1 MTEESAPSEP
11 EAPITPS
18 EAQPSEPESFNIFSE
33 EASPIQ
39 DEAPSEQRDPGPP
52 PKSKEF
58 LANLRREKQV
68 RSKEIEMKQKEQ
80 QLAQREQQ
88 LGQLRNARQKLE
100 ESPEEFLR
108 SQGIDPAEYYQK
120 WTQRQIYGDQ
130 VPVEQQVGKTQ
141 KELDE
146 LKAEIAKRDAAAR
159 QQVEESRSK
168 QAFGTLISEVE
179 DFATGTEQYA
189 LVKDACSA
197 QDVVQGMVAYYRKT
211 GENITIEEAFSKIED
226 GLRKREEEF
235 YSSEAAAE
243 KFRQYNP
250 GATAGNRG
258 RSATMSSAWQQQP
271 TRKNAEDLSYEEI
284 REMYKGKLFT

>member
-1 MTEESAPSEP
+1 MTEESSPSEP
-11 EAPITPS
+11 EAPATPS

-33 EASPIQ
+33 EPSPIQ
-39 DEAPSEQRDPGPP
+39 AEEPSQPSEPGPP

-58 LANLRREKQV
+58 LANLRRDKEL
-68 RSKEIEMKQKEQ
+68 RSKEIQMKQREQ
-80 QLAQREQQ
+80 QLSQREQQ
-88 LGQLRNARQKLE
+88 LGQLREARQKLE

-130 VPVEQQVGKTQ
+130 VPVEQQVNKTQ
-141 KELDE
+141 KELED
-146 LKAEIAKRDAAAR
+146 LKAELARRDAAAR
-159 QQVEESRSK
+159 QQVEDSRSK
-168 QAFGTLISEVE
+168 AAFGTLITEVE
-179 DFATGTEQYA
+179 DFATGTDQYQ

-226 GLRKREEEF
+226 GLRNREEEF

-243 KFRQYNP
+243 KFRRYNP
-250 GATAGNRG
+250 GAVTGNRG

-271 TRKNAEDLSYEEI
+271 TRKDAEDLSYEEI

>member
-1 MTEESAPSEP
+1 MTEESAP
-11 EAPITPS
+11 EAPATPS

-39 DEAPSEQRDPGPP
+39 AGAPKEPGPP

-58 LANLRREKQV
+58 LANLRRDKEL
-68 RSKEIEMKQKEQ
+68 RSKEIQMKQREQ
-80 QLAQREQQ
+80 HLSQKEQQ
-88 LGQLRNARQKLE
+88 LGQLREARQKLE
-100 ESPEEFLR
+100 ENPEEFLR

-146 LKAEIAKRDAAAR
+146 LKAELGRRDTAAR
-159 QQVEESRSK
+159 QHAEDSRSK
-168 QAFGTLISEVE
+168 AAFGTLITEVE
-179 DFATGTEQYA
+179 DFATGSEQYQ

-235 YSSEAAAE
+235 YSSESAAQ

-250 GATAGNRG
+250 GAGAGNRG

-271 TRKNAEDLSYEEI
+271 TRKDAEDLSYEEI

>member
-1 MTEESAPSEP
+1 MTEESAP
-11 EAPITPS
+11 EAPATPS

-39 DEAPSEQRDPGPP
+39 AGAPKEPGPP

-58 LANLRREKQV
+58 LANLRRDKEL
-68 RSKEIEMKQKEQ
+68 RSKEIQMKQREQ
-80 QLAQREQQ
+80 HLSQKEQQ

-100 ESPEEFLR
+100 ENPEEFLR

-146 LKAEIAKRDAAAR
+146 LKAELGRRDTAAR
-159 QQVEESRSK
+159 QHAEDSRSK
-168 QAFGTLISEVE
+168 AAFGTLITEVE
-179 DFATGTEQYA
+179 DFATGSEQYQ

-235 YSSEAAAE
+235 YSSESAAQ

-250 GATAGNRG
+250 GAGAGNRG

-271 TRKNAEDLSYEEI
+271 TRKDAEDLSYEEI

>member
-1 MTEESAPSEP
+1 MTEESSPPAP
-11 EAPITPS
+11 EAPATPS

-33 EASPIQ
+33 EPSPIQ
-39 DEAPSEQRDPGPP
+39 AEAPKEPGPP

-58 LANLRREKQV
+58 LANLRRDKEL
-68 RSKEIEMKQKEQ
+68 RSKEIQMKQREQ
-80 QLAQREQQ
+80 QLSQKEQQ
-88 LGQLRNARQKLE
+88 LGQLREARQKLE
-100 ESPEEFLR
+100 ENPEEFLR

-146 LKAEIAKRDAAAR
+146 LKAALAKRDAAAR
-159 QQVEESRSK
+159 QHAEDSRSK
-168 QAFGTLISEVE
+168 AAFGTLITEVE
-179 DFATGTEQYA
+179 DFATGSEQYQ

-235 YSSEAAAE
+235 YSSESAAQ

-250 GATAGNRG
+250 GAVTGNRG

-271 TRKNAEDLSYEEI
+271 TRKDAEDLSFEEI

>member
-1 MTEESAPSEP
+1 MTEESAP
-11 EAPITPS
+11 EAPATPS

-39 DEAPSEQRDPGPP
+39 AEAPKEPGPP

-58 LANLRREKQV
+58 LANLRRDKEL
-68 RSKEIEMKQKEQ
+68 RSKEIQMKQREQ
-80 QLAQREQQ
+80 HLSQKEQQ

-100 ESPEEFLR
+100 ENPEEFLR

-146 LKAEIAKRDAAAR
+146 LKAELGRRDTAAR
-159 QQVEESRSK
+159 QHAEDSRSK
-168 QAFGTLISEVE
+168 AAFGTLIAEVE
-179 DFATGTEQYA
+179 DFATGSEQYQ

-235 YSSEAAAE
+235 YSSESAAQ

-250 GATAGNRG
+250 GAGAGNRG

-271 TRKNAEDLSYEEI
+271 TRKDAEDLSYEEI

>member
-1 MTEESAPSEP
+1 MTEESSPPAP
-11 EAPITPS
+11 EAPATPS

-33 EASPIQ
+33 EPSPIQ
-39 DEAPSEQRDPGPP
+39 AEAPKEPGPP

-58 LANLRREKQV
+58 LANLRRDKEL
-68 RSKEIEMKQKEQ
+68 RSKEIQMKQREQ
-80 QLAQREQQ
+80 QLSQKEQQ
-88 LGQLRNARQKLE
+88 LGQLREARQKLE
-100 ESPEEFLR
+100 ENPEESLR
-108 SQGIDPAEYYQK
+108 SQGIDPAEYYQN

-146 LKAEIAKRDAAAR
+146 LKAELAKRDAAAR
-159 QQVEESRSK
+159 QHAEDSRSK
-168 QAFGTLISEVE
+168 AAFGTLITEVE
-179 DFATGTEQYA
+179 DFATGSEQYQ

-235 YSSEAAAE
+235 YSSESAAQ

-250 GATAGNRG
+250 GAVTGNRG

-271 TRKNAEDLSYEEI
+271 TRKDAEDLSFEEI

>member
-11 EAPITPS
+11 EAPMTPS

-33 EASPIQ
+33 EA
-39 DEAPSEQRDPGPP
+39 APSPVGTPAEPGPP

-58 LANLRREKQV
+58 LENLRRDKAV
-68 RSKEIEMKQKEQ
+68 RSKEIQMK
-80 QLAQREQQ
+80 QREQHLHQ
-88 LGQLRNARQKLE
+88 REKQVGQLQNARKQLE
-100 ESPEEFLR
+100 ESPEEFLK
-108 SQGIDPAEYYQK
+108 SQGIDPQEYYQK
-120 WTQRQIYGDQ
+120 WTQRQIYGDN
-130 VPVEQQVGKTQ
+130 VPVEEQVGKNQ
-141 KELDE
+141 KELE
-146 LKAEIAKRDAAAR
+146 ALKGEIARRDNAAR
-159 QQVEESRSK
+159 QNAENSRSEA
-168 QAFGTLISEVE
+168 AFGTLITEVE
-179 DFATGTEQYA
+179 DFATSQEQYQ

-235 YSSEAAAE
+235 YSSESAAQ

-250 GATAGNRG
+250 GAGTGNRG

-271 TRKNAEDLSYEEI
+271 TRNNSEDLSYEEI

>member
-1 MTEESAPSEP
+1 MTEESAP
-11 EAPITPS
+11 EAPATPS
-18 EAQPSEPESFNIFSE
+18 EEQPSEPESFNIFSE

-39 DEAPSEQRDPGPP
+39 TGAPKEPGPP

-58 LANLRREKQV
+58 LANLRRDKEL
-68 RSKEIEMKQKEQ
+68 RSKEIQMKQREQ
-80 QLAQREQQ
+80 HLSQKEQQ

-100 ESPEEFLR
+100 ENPEEFLR

-146 LKAEIAKRDAAAR
+146 LKAELAKRDTAAR
-159 QQVEESRSK
+159 QHAEDSRSK
-168 QAFGTLISEVE
+168 AAFGTLITEVE
-179 DFATGTEQYA
+179 DFATGSEQYQ

-235 YSSEAAAE
+235 YSSESAAQ

-250 GATAGNRG
+250 GAGAGNRG

-271 TRKNAEDLSYEEI
+271 TRKDAEDLSYEEI

>member
-1 MTEESAPSEP
+1 MTEESAP
-11 EAPITPS
+11 EAPATPS
-18 EAQPSEPESFNIFSE
+18 EEQPSEPESFNIFSE

-39 DEAPSEQRDPGPP
+39 AGAPKEPGPP

-58 LANLRREKQV
+58 LANLRRDKEL
-68 RSKEIEMKQKEQ
+68 RSKEIQMKQREQ
-80 QLAQREQQ
+80 HLSQKEQQ
-88 LGQLRNARQKLE
+88 LGQLREARQKLE
-100 ESPEEFLR
+100 ENPEEFLR

-146 LKAEIAKRDAAAR
+146 LKAELGRRDAAAR
-159 QQVEESRSK
+159 QHAEDSRSK
-168 QAFGTLISEVE
+168 AAFGTLITEVE
-179 DFATGTEQYA
+179 DFATGSEQYQ

-235 YSSEAAAE
+235 YSSESAAQ

-250 GATAGNRG
+250 GAGAGNRG

-271 TRKNAEDLSYEEI
+271 TRKDAENLSYEEI

>member
-1 MTEESAPSEP
+1 MTEESAP
-11 EAPITPS
+11 EAPATPS

-39 DEAPSEQRDPGPP
+39 AGAPKEPGPP

-58 LANLRREKQV
+58 LANLRRDKEL
-68 RSKEIEMKQKEQ
+68 RSKEIQMKQREQ
-80 QLAQREQQ
+80 HLSQKEQQ
-88 LGQLRNARQKLE
+88 LGQLRNARKKLE
-100 ESPEEFLR
+100 ENPEEFLR

-146 LKAEIAKRDAAAR
+146 LKAELGRRDAAAR
-159 QQVEESRSK
+159 QNAEDGRSK
-168 QAFGTLISEVE
+168 AAFGTLITEVE
-179 DFATGTEQYA
+179 DFATDSEQYQ

-235 YSSEAAAE
+235 YSSESAAQ

-250 GATAGNRG
+250 GADTRNRG
-258 RSATMSSAWQQQP
+258 RGATMSSAWQQQP
-271 TRKNAEDLSYEEI
+271 TRKDAEDLSFEEI